1 MRKNGLLI
9 TYRDAVNSILN
20 NLGAVLFSFPV
31 GELLCIIFQGET
43 LDNISR
49 IVRNCINFC
58 PFGDQPLSQ
67 DSIEEIERY
76 VLDVIGYE
84 DYFPAKRIAQG
95 SFIRVIEDYR
105 SLSHSDQERL
115 LSEERARAAD
125 CEGLFTNIG
134 FDTVGNFLRLCFNN
148 YLIDLSEGIRIFHL
162 VAAEKAAV
170 IIKEEKEE
178 YAELCSALQF
188 GNPVPEI
195 EMKTAF
201 DAGIGEFSNTFIIN
215 SFQAL
220 SLFEFSH
227 IGDLKLKIRKCAN
240 PECNRFFIA
249 QRSSAQY
256 CTNSSPQNPDQT
268 CREFFP
274 QYMSRIKTNENKLDK
289 LEKNALSRLGMDK
302 NRHPE
307 FESEI
312 NRIIGSLRNQ
322 SPQMKQQVLNGEM
335 TITQYAE
342 WLGEFKRKKEDFDV

>member
-9 TYRDAVNSILN
+9 SYRDAVNSILN

-43 LDNISR
+43 LYNISR
-49 IVRNCINFC
+49 IVRNCLNYC
-58 PFGDQPLSQ
+58 PFNEQPLTQ
-67 DSIEEIERY
+67 DSIEEAERY
-76 VLDVIGYE
+76 VLDVICYE
-84 DYFPAKRIAQG
+84 DFFPAQRIAQG
-95 SFIRVIEDYR
+95 SFIRIVEEYR
-105 SLSHSDQERL
+105 SLSPSDQERL
-115 LSEERARAAD
+115 LSEEKARAAE

-148 YLIDLSEGIRIFHL
+148 YLIDLSEGIRIFNL
-162 VAAEKAAV
+162 VAAEKAGV
-170 IIKEEKEE
+170 TTKEMHEE
-178 YAELCSALQF
+178 YTELCSALQF
-188 GNPVPEI
+188 GNPVPGI

-201 DAGIGEFSNTFIIN
+201 NTQIGEFSSTYIIN

-256 CTNSSPQNPDQT
+256 CTNNAPQNPVQT
-268 CREFFP
+268 CRDYFP
-274 QYMSRIKTNENKLDK
+274 QHMSRIKTNGNRLDK

-302 NRHPE
+302 KRHPE
-307 FESEI
+307 FEPEI
-312 NRIIGSLRNQ
+312 NRIICSLRNQ
-322 SPQMKQQVLNGEM
+322 SPQKKQQVLNGEM
-335 TITQYAE
+335 TITQFAE
-342 WLGEFKRKKEDFDV
+342 WLGEFKRKKENIDV